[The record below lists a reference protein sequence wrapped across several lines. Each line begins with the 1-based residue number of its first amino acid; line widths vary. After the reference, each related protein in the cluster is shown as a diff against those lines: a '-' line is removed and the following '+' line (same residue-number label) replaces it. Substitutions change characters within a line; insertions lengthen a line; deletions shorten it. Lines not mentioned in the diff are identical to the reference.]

1 MKVIGITATSPYD
14 IKAYMEQFKEEQPP
28 ERQKKLRFQFL
39 GFNEEIKENSTVLL
53 CPSVDVFKQNINNIG
68 KQCVVVFDSPM
79 LLETALIPVVDAIS
93 KDGVRWFLNH
103 LDYEHF
109 RVEFV
114 KLLRGEY
121 KVNPDMSAK
130 LIPNLLQRVKGS
142 LTSMLL
148 NLTMKSR
155 VPEKRRAITFSYI
168 VWLLSGES
176 LQSLQNRMERLGLDD
191 EAIAKLVEWFNT
203 EDGQQARKIFVTI
216 KDKQVEGKAI
226 NYDAL
231 CKGTSVEPFDVKYL
245 LKHVRS
251 LGTLNKLDSTSV
263 EEYAK
268 RQELRKSAPT
278 NDAADDMI
286 ERSAEPTLNDLL
298 NLSLEELAKYE
309 KATN

>member
-53 CPSVDVFKQNINNIG
+53 CPSVDVFKQNIANIG

-176 LQSLQNRMERLGLDD
+176 LQSLQNRLERLGLDD

-203 EDGQQARKIFVTI
+203 EDGQQARKIFVT
-216 KDKQVEGKAI
+216 I

-268 RQELRKSAPT
+268 RQELRKSAPA
-278 NDAADDMI
+278 NDNADDMI